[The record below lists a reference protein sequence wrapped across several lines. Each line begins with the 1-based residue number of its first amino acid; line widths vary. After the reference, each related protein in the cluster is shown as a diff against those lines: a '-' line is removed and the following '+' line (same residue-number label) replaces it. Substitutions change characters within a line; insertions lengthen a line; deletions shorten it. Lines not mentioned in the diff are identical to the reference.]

1 MPGHSL
7 GFGNLDL
14 GDFLDLAVADA
25 RRADL
30 QTLAPAID
38 DRADALQV
46 DVPTTLGQIVSVAH
60 PITKLGAAPTH
71 VAYFCHKALV

>member
-1 MPGHSL
+1 MVVLGPKRKKAGHLMPGHSL

-30 QTLAPAID
+30 QTLAPTID
-38 DRADALQV
+38 DCADALQV
-46 DVPTTLGQIVSVAH
+46 DVPTTLSQIV
-60 PITKLGAAPTH
+60 
-71 VAYFCHKALV
+71 